1 MGHLVRNFLFLE
13 DTNDDIKKD
22 TVSVFR
28 CGCISLRITLTQAQR
43 QTYRGTFRSIQQ
55 LISRIDNRTD
65 LLRSSIN
72 SPSDQRVYGTTGQDV
87 DAVVNDLDSSI
98 EELQQRFNRRTARA
112 SDVQAV
118 LQNAA
123 LIEPFMGREVR
134 GSGVLRHWNILR
146 ADLNRLATAYNLS
159 WPTVSQS
166 IPTDPNTGS
175 VNYGVNALTGTYRL
189 NTARSDDPT
198 RAADQATQSLPY
210 RNRQSMRDQIVGRLE
225 SPDQI
230 AIELRGR
237 EVTLAS
243 SRAPQISFVADG
255 SERIET
261 SNTGRSIRARAS
273 VTGDQLTVS
282 STGDTGSQFN
292 VTFEPIDSGRGLRVT
307 RRVYVTGLSRPVEV
321 RSIYDKTSDVAR
333 FDINTGPQTY
343 PTDSSS
349 TGFIIPN
356 GQTLVAVLNSGL
368 STETVRDGDR
378 FTAVVRQPGQYEG
391 ATIEGHVS
399 GIQRSGRI
407 TGRSEMTLN
416 FDTIRLR
423 DGRAYRFAGILEAV
437 RTSRGETVS
446 LDNEGA
452 IRDENQT
459 NRTVQ
464 RTAIGTAVGA
474 IIGAIA
480 GGGKGAAIGAIVGAG
495 GGAGSV
501 YVQGRDDL
509 ELEPGAEL
517 TIRSTGPR

>member
-1 MGHLVRNFLFLE
+1 MDQENQYFGE
-13 DTNDDIKKD
+13 DMKMILRK
-22 TVSVFR
+22 SLAAVFAVALLA
-28 CGCISLRITLTQAQR
+28 GGASLTQAQR
-43 QTYRGTFRSIQQ
+43 QPYRGTFRSVQQ
-55 LISRIDNRTD
+55 LISRIDNRID

-72 SPSDQRVYGTTGQDV
+72 SPSERRVYGTTGQDV
-87 DAVVNDLDSSI
+87 DSLVNELDRSI
-98 EELQQRFNRRTARA
+98 ERLQQRFNRRTSTSA
-112 SDVQAV
+112 DVQDV
-118 LQNAA
+118 LQRAA
-123 LIEPFMGREVR
+123 VIEPLMGREVR
-134 GSGVLRHWNILR
+134 GSGVLRNWDTLR
-146 ADLNRLATAYNLS
+146 ADLNRLAAAYNLS
-159 WPTVSQS
+159 WPTVGQS
-166 IPTDPNTGS
+166 IPGTYPNTGS
-175 VNYGVNALTGTYRL
+175 VNYGVGALTGTYRL

-198 RAADQATQSLPY
+198 RAADLATQSLPY
-210 RNRQSMRDQIVGRLE
+210 RNRQQVRDQIAGRLE

-255 SERIET
+255 TERIET

-273 VTGDQLTVS
+273 VTGDQLVVS
-282 STGDTGSQFN
+282 STGDAGSQFD
-292 VTFEPIDSGRGLRVT
+292 VTFDPFENGRALRVT

-343 PTDSSS
+343 PGYGTE
-349 TGFIIPN
+349 TGFVVPN
-356 GQTLVAVLNSGL
+356 GERLVAALNNGL
-368 STETVRDGDR
+368 STETARDGER
-378 FTAVVRQPGQYEG
+378 FTAVVREPGQYEG
-391 ATIEGHVS
+391 ATIEGQVS
-399 GIQRSGRI
+399 NVKRSGRV
-407 TGRSEMTLN
+407 TGRSEMTLT

-423 DGRAYRFAGILEAV
+423 DGRSYRFAGILEGV
-437 RTSRGETVS
+437 RTSAGETVR

-452 IRDENQT
+452 IRDDNQT

-509 ELEPGAEL
+509 ELDPGAEL
-517 TIRSTGPR
+517 TIRATGPR

>member
-1 MGHLVRNFLFLE
+1 MIIRKTVVALFAVALLAAG
-13 DTNDDIKKD
+13 TA
-22 TVSVFR
+22 
-28 CGCISLRITLTQAQR
+28 LTQAQR
-43 QTYRGTFRSIQQ
+43 QTYRGTFRSVQR

-65 LLRSSIN
+65 LLRTSIN
-72 SPSDQRVYGTTGQDV
+72 SPSERRVYGTSGQDV
-87 DAVVNDLDSSI
+87 DTFVSDLDRSI
-98 EELQQRFNRRTARA
+98 ELLQQRFNQRISTA
-112 SDVQAV
+112 SDAQAV
-118 LQNAA
+118 LQRGA

-134 GSGVLRHWNILR
+134 GAGALRHWNMLR
-146 ADLNRLATAYNLS
+146 TDLNRLATAYNLS
-159 WPTVSQS
+159 WPTVGQS
-166 IPTDPNTGS
+166 IPTYPNTGS
-175 VNYGVNALTGTYRL
+175 GNYGVNALTGTYRL
-189 NTARSDDPT
+189 NTARSDDAT
-198 RAADQATQSLPY
+198 RAADQATRSLAW
-210 RNRQSMRDQIVGRLE
+210 RNRQRVRDQIVSRLE

-243 SRAPQISFVADG
+243 SRAPQITFVADG

-261 SNTGRSIRARAS
+261 SNTGRTIRARAS
-273 VTGDQLTVS
+273 LTGGQLMVS
-282 STGDTGSQFN
+282 STGDTGNQFN
-292 VTFEPIDSGRGLRVT
+292 VTFDPIDSGRSLKVT
-307 RRVYVTGLSRPVEV
+307 RRVFVSGLSQPVEV
-321 RSIYDKTSDVAR
+321 RSIYDRTSDIAR
-333 FDINTGPQTY
+333 FDINTGAQEY
-343 PTDSSS
+343 PTSNSG

-368 STETVRDGDR
+368 STETARDGDR
-378 FTAVVRQPGQYEG
+378 FTAVIRQPGQYEG

-399 GIQRSGRI
+399 SIQRSGRI

-423 DGRAYRFAGILEAV
+423 DGRSYRFAGILESV
-437 RTSRGETVS
+437 RTSRGETVR

-452 IRDENQT
+452 IREDDQT